1 MKTDIEYRW
10 KKYIKSSKLLKAGE
24 DEWNVAMNAR
34 GGLEEEGTRFPT
46 GCQAVPMTNPSWP
59 ADEGDNHS
67 WHRNHFITC
76 IVEGLKA
83 S

>member
-1 MKTDIEYRW
+1 MEN
-10 KKYIKSSKLLKAGE
+10 YIKSSKLLKAGE

-46 GCQAVPMTNPSWP
+46 GCQAVPMSDPNWS
-59 ADEGDNHS
+59 ADEGDNNN